1 MRAFLACRRWRRAFP
16 QALWGEL
23 DAPRRAA
30 LDAHLAGCERCAA
43 ELVELRATL
52 ALVTGLEPQAASPR
66 FAHLWD
72 RLQPE
77 LDRVDRVE
85 RDDRGDVGD
94 RRRAASRVA
103 LWATG
108 VLAAAALFA
117 LGVLAG
123 RVTWRPAP
131 PAAPEAAEL
140 GERVAAL
147 EARLDRY
154 LERAT
159 PILLAIS
166 NRTPAEA
173 KAAVE
178 TGPERALALELAVE
192 AAALRED
199 LHGLR
204 HGRGPRLVDNLE
216 RIFLQVANLPDGEYA
231 EGMALVRS
239 TLERQAILLE
249 MSLQRLRG
257 EPSRERPQA

>member
-1 MRAFLACRRWRRAFP
+1 MSAAFFACRRFRRAFP

-23 DAPRRAA
+23 DAARRAA
-30 LDAHLAGCERCAA
+30 LEAHLAACPRCAA
-43 ELVELRATL
+43 ELAGLRQTL
-52 ALVTGLEPQAASPR
+52 ALVDGVEPPAASPR

-72 RLQPE
+72 RLAPE
-77 LDRVDRVE
+77 LDRLDRVDRP
-85 RDDRGDVGD
+85 DRAG
-94 RRRAASRVA
+94 AASRVPR
-103 LWATG
+103 WTTG
-108 VLAAAALFA
+108 LLAAAALFA
-117 LGVLAG
+117 LGLLAG
-123 RVTWRPAP
+123 RVVWRPAP
-131 PAAPEAAEL
+131 PPAAAGAAEV

-173 KAAVE
+173 AAAVE

-204 HGRGPRLVDNLE
+204 RGRGPRLVDDLE
-216 RIFLQVANLPDGEYA
+216 RIFLQVANLPDADYA

-239 TLERQAILLE
+239 TLEREAILLE
-249 MSLQRLRG
+249 VSLERLRG